1 MDPWWRSRHF
11 WLPWLLGSLLWLA
24 LVPVAVGGL
33 QALHHPAWEAVI
45 RHPAADW
52 PWLLWPRIWSQ
63 ASTKPLARD
72 LAGLGLAGWGYLRWR
87 DVAQQDENPLAT
99 SWGAKGETAH
109 GSARWRKG
117 AEWAQGLA
125 LVPLATLTTVLA
137 SGPPAPDAPAVAP
150 DLTPNPQLSGIVVGR
165 RGKKAVLA
173 VGDIHTLLI
182 GVPGVGKTRRVIL
195 PTVLWAAAGRES
207 LVFSDPKGE
216 LAAMTA
222 GWLQAQG
229 YDVLRLDI
237 RHPSQGKRWN
247 PLAPIRA
254 AMDSGQWATASRLA
268 WTLAHAIVGQQPLGD
283 ANQLWSNTSETLIAA
298 LVLAVCDGKAAGLTP
313 DQQHLFS
320 AYHLLMTHAQGT
332 ALDAWFDTT
341 FPDRHPAKE
350 AYAMIRTAAP
360 ETRQSIYVTSTSTL
374 RLFADPE
381 MAWLTSAHDPAWPMG
396 QTVQQLADRLQ
407 QKPFALFLVIPDE
420 DSTRYPLATL
430 FLTQLI
436 QTLVDT
442 ANSRGRLPRRVTF
455 LLDEFGNLPPIP
467 DFEKALTVG
476 RGRGL
481 RFLLSVQALQQL
493 RDQYDKKAEILSG
506 TCQLW
511 LYLGTAD
518 TETAETLSKKCG
530 QKTVHTQST
539 AHTTGQSGE
548 SVTDSTMSRSLLTA
562 DEILR
567 WPVGKMLVLQQPGA
581 FPGVLPIPDLSQWPI
596 GREWRL
602 AADEATDDLS
612 VAFHQIARYN
622 SPKTG
627 ASGAP
632 LDKPAKTAAWGVT
645 DAAELVYEM
654 RDA

>member
-1 MDPWWRSRHF
+1 MESWWRSRAF
-11 WLPWLLGSLLWLA
+11 WVSWVFGSLLWLVI
-24 LVPVAVGGL
+24 VPVGVAAL
-33 QALHHPAWEAVI
+33 EALHHPAWWAVL
-45 RHPAADW
+45 RHPAQAV
-52 PWLLWPRIWSQ
+52 PWLLWPRLWHDT
-63 ASTKPLARD
+63 AVKPLALD
-72 LAGLGLAGWGYLRWR
+72 LAGLGIAGWGYLRAR
-87 DVAQQDENPLAT
+87 DVAHQEDNPLAAA
-99 SWGAKGETAH
+99 WGTKGDTAH

-117 AEWAQGLA
+117 PEWAQGLA
-125 LVPLATLTTVLA
+125 LVPMATLSTLFPDA
-137 SGPPAPDAPAVAP
+137 SDAAAPAAPDG
-150 DLTPNPQLSGIVVGR
+150 TPNPQLSGIVVGR

-195 PTVLWAAAGRES
+195 PTIAWAAAGRES

-222 GWLQAQG
+222 AWLAAHG
-229 YDVLRLDI
+229 YDVLRLDL
-237 RHPSQGKRWN
+237 RHPSHGKHWN
-247 PLAPIRA
+247 PLAPIQA
-254 AMDSGQWATASRLA
+254 AMAQGQWATASRLA
-268 WTLAHAIVGQQPLGD
+268 WTLAHAIVGQQPLGGD
-283 ANQLWSNTSETLIAA
+283 NQLWSNTAETLIAA
-298 LVLAVCDGKAAGLTP
+298 LVLAVCDGQATGLTP

-332 ALDAWFDTT
+332 ALDTWFDTT

-360 ETRQSIYVTSTSTL
+360 ETRQSIYVTATSTL

-381 MAWLTSAHDPAWPMG
+381 IAWLTSAHDPAWPMG
-396 QTVQQLADRLQ
+396 HTVSQFADRLQ

-467 DFEKALTVG
+467 DFEKALAVG

-481 RFLLSVQALQQL
+481 RFVLVVQALQQL

-506 TCQLW
+506 ICQLW

-518 TETAETLSKKCG
+518 TDTAETLSKKCG
-530 QKTVHTQST
+530 QKTVHTQSR
-539 AHTTGQSGE
+539 AHTTGQSGQ
-548 SVTDSTMSRSLLTA
+548 SVTDSTMSRALVTA

-581 FPGVLPIPDLSQWPI
+581 FPGVLPIPDLSQWPVA
-596 GREWRL
+596 RHWQM
-602 AADEATDDLS
+602 AADDPATDLS
-612 VAFHQIARYN
+612 DAFHQIARYN
-622 SPKTG
+622 SPKAG
-627 ASGAP
+627 ADGRSLETP
-632 LDKPAKTAAWGVT
+632 PASPTWGIT
-645 DAAELVYEM
+645 DAQELVYEM
-654 RDA
+654 REA